1 MVVAAI
7 FVSVGLVV
15 VGAVIVG
22 VGVHVS
28 VAFALVVS
36 VRVFVLVLVSI
47 LEHVRVPGS
56 FFVRVLLAGHVSF
69 ALPSMGIFVGVIS
82 INVGVV
88 VVDNHSVHFV
98 SVGSRTVEVFITM
111 VVSLVRFVRFA
122 LLSVGI
128 VVGFVSINV
137 GMIMVDNH
145 SIHFVSVASRTV
157 EVFISM
163 FMGFASFVSFALLS
177 VGVFVSVISIN
188 VGVVVVDD
196 HSVHFMSVG
205 GCTVKVFISMVVSL
219 VGFVRQGCGE
229 REGQKGENNTSA
241 KSQHFF
247 IIQIFCLVKKREIQ
261 RERETEGETEELFK
275 KEIVDDGN
283 VNGR

>member
-98 SVGSRTVEVFITM
+98 SVGGCTVEVLM
-111 VVSLVRFVRFA
+111 VS
-122 LLSVGI
+122 
-128 VVGFVSINV
+128 
-137 GMIMVDNH
+137 MV
-145 SIHFVSVASRTV
+145 
-157 EVFISM
+157 
-163 FMGFASFVSFALLS
+163 
-177 VGVFVSVISIN
+177 
-188 VGVVVVDD
+188 
-196 HSVHFMSVG
+196 
-205 GCTVKVFISMVVSL
+205 SMVVSL

-229 REGQKGENNTSA
+229 REGQKGEKDTSA

-247 IIQIFCLVKKREIQ
+247 ILQIFCLVRKRERQ
-261 RERETEGETEELFK
+261 RKRETE
-275 KEIVDDGN
+275 
-283 VNGR
+283 

>member
-28 VAFALVVS
+28 VSFALVVS

-47 LEHVRVPGS
+47 REHVRVPGS
-56 FFVRVLLAGHVSF
+56 LFMRVLLAGHVSF
-69 ALPSMGIFVGVIS
+69 ALLSVGIFVG
-82 INVGVV
+82 
-88 VVDNHSVHFV
+88 
-98 SVGSRTVEVFITM
+98 
-111 VVSLVRFVRFA
+111 
-122 LLSVGI
+122 
-128 VVGFVSINV
+128 
-137 GMIMVDNH
+137 
-145 SIHFVSVASRTV
+145 
-157 EVFISM
+157 
-163 FMGFASFVSFALLS
+163 
-177 VGVFVSVISIN
+177 VISIN

>member
-28 VAFALVVS
+28 VAVALVVS

-56 FFVRVLLAGHVSF
+56 FFVRVLLAGHVS
-69 ALPSMGIFVGVIS
+69 
-82 INVGVV
+82 
-88 VVDNHSVHFV
+88 
-98 SVGSRTVEVFITM
+98 
-111 VVSLVRFVRFA
+111 FA

-205 GCTVKVFISMVVSL
+205 GCTVEVFISMVVSL

-261 RERETEGETEELFK
+261 RERETEEKTEGETE
-275 KEIVDDGN
+275 
-283 VNGR
+283 

>member
-15 VGAVIVG
+15 VAAI
-22 VGVHVS
+22 
-28 VAFALVVS
+28 
-36 VRVFVLVLVSI
+36 
-47 LEHVRVPGS
+47 
-56 FFVRVLLAGHVSF
+56 FVRVLLAGHVSF

-111 VVSLVRFVRFA
+111 VVSLVRFA

-196 HSVHFMSVG
+196 HSVPFMGVG
-205 GCTVKVFISMVVSL
+205 GFTVKVFISMVVSL

-241 KSQHFF
+241 KSQHFS

-283 VNGR
+283 VNG